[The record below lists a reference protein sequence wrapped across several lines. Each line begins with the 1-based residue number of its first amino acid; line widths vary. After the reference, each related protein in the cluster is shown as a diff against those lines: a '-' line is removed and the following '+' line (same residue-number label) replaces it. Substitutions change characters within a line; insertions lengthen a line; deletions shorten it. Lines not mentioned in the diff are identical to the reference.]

1 MQKVFQLL
9 LIVLMIASQAACGG
23 EAKVDTGGKAPT
35 ATVAEKT
42 TYVTIGTGAVAGIY
56 YTVGGVVT
64 EVVNKKEMVFGVHCK
79 VESTGGSVFNVNA
92 VMAGDLQFGLVRS
105 DWNQQAFKG
114 LAIWKERGAQKDLR
128 SVFSLPSAEVPSAV
142 AANEAITATPS
153 HTDTPGD
160 TDTERFRGMTTLITS
175 AKVPEKIVYAVT
187 KAVFEN
193 FHALQGLHPAF
204 SGLTPKRMLE
214 GLSTPI
220 HPGALK
226 YYKEAGLM

>member
-1 MQKVFQLL
+1 MQRVFKLL
-9 LIVLMIASQAACGG
+9 SIVLMVAFQSACGG
-23 EAKVDTGGKAPT
+23 DAKVDTGGTTPT
-35 ATVAEKT
+35 ATVVEKT
-42 TYVTIGTGAVAGIY
+42 TFVTIGTGAVAGIY
-56 YTVGGVVT
+56 YAVGGAVT
-64 EVVNKKEMVFGVHCK
+64 AVVNKKETVFGVHCT

-105 DWNQQAFKG
+105 DWNHQAFNG
-114 LAIWKERGAQKDLR
+114 LTIWKERGAQKDLR
-128 SVFSLPSAEVPSAV
+128 SVFSLPSAEVPLAV
-142 AANEAITATPS
+142 AANDAITAMPS
-153 HTDTPGD
+153 HPATPGD
-160 TDTERFRGMTTLITS
+160 TDPERFGGMTTLITS

-193 FHALQGLHPAF
+193 FQALQGLHPAF